1 MNTRQIHHFLAL
13 MNMGSLSAAAESE
26 NLSQPALSRSIR
38 ALEETLGVPLFDR
51 TERRL
56 RPTPFAQAWLPRAQ
70 RMVNDEKES
79 FRLLEMMNNGESG
92 TLMVGMG
99 SSLTT
104 LVLAPLLLWCMENLP
119 DVRLRTRVETSDR
132 LLHALRAEQLDYF
145 LGDISIAATHSDLV
159 VEPLHSYP
167 VDWYVRSSHP
177 LAKQTQVSIEEL
189 NNWPLMV
196 FSGWSGARF
205 QRAFC
210 DIYHFSPSDS
220 DNISVMTDDMH
231 TAQQLIRNTNA
242 IACSTNLAILD
253 MIVTGEV
260 VRLNIQPEP
269 GMNITL
275 GIIRLSDRI
284 LLPVAERTFTFIR
297 NHLNEVNRMILNSR
311 AQET

>member
-51 TERRL
+51 SERRL

-79 FRLLEMMNNGESG
+79 FRLLELMNNGESG

-99 SSLTT
+99 SSLNT
-104 LVLAPLLLWCMENLP
+104 LVLAPLLLWCMKNLP
-119 DVRLRTRVETSDR
+119 EVRLRTRVETSDR
-132 LLHALRAEQLDYF
+132 LLQALRAEQLDYF

-159 VEPLHSYP
+159 VEPLHPYP
-167 VDWYVRSSHP
+167 VDWYVRANHP
-177 LAKQTQVSIEEL
+177 LAKQAQVSIEEL

-196 FSGWSGARF
+196 SAGWSGARF

-210 DIYHFSPSDS
+210 DIYHFSPSDN
-220 DNISVMTDDMH
+220 DNLAVMTDDVHIM
-231 TAQQLIRNTNA
+231 QQVLSNTNA
-242 IACSTNLAILD
+242 IAYATNLALLN
-253 MIVTGEV
+253 MIVTGEI
-260 VRLNIQPEP
+260 VRLNVQPAP
-269 GMNITL
+269 GMIITL
-275 GIIRLSDRI
+275 GIIRLSDRM
-284 LLPVAERTFTFIR
+284 LLPVAKRTFTFIR
-297 NHLNEVNRMILNSR
+297 QHLGEINKMIV
-311 AQET
+311 AK

>member
-51 TERRL
+51 SERRL

-79 FRLLEMMNNGESG
+79 FRLLELMNNGESG

-99 SSLTT
+99 SSLNT
-104 LVLAPLLLWCMENLP
+104 LVLAPLLLWCMKNLP
-119 DVRLRTRVETSDR
+119 EVRLRTRVETSDR
-132 LLHALRAEQLDYF
+132 LLQALRAEQLDYF

-159 VEPLHSYP
+159 VEPLHPYP
-167 VDWYVRSSHP
+167 VDWYVRANHP

-196 FSGWSGARF
+196 SAGWSGARF

-210 DIYHFSPSDS
+210 DIYHFSPSDN
-220 DNISVMTDDMH
+220 DNLAVMTDDVHIM
-231 TAQQLIRNTNA
+231 QQVLSNTNA
-242 IACSTNLAILD
+242 IAYATNLALLN

-260 VRLNIQPEP
+260 VRLNVQPAP
-269 GMNITL
+269 GMIITL
-275 GIIRLSDRI
+275 GIIRLSDRM
-284 LLPVAERTFTFIR
+284 LLPVAKRTFTFIR
-297 NHLNEVNRMILNSR
+297 QHLGEINKMIV
-311 AQET
+311 AK